1 MTMLKPGEDLTTSA
15 YNNARHENTMGF
27 PDPLR
32 THQNHGLT
40 TAHSHLVNAN
50 HSRSTDLG
58 PAVACDTHASRY
70 SHRPAVPSGD
80 PITDQIKDSR
90 RLSDSTKLG
99 GGVGES
105 TAGGGGGGG
114 GAGAVQH
121 SVGAA
126 RGLSSL
132 SSRGAVGAL
141 VMVYGSAEVC
151 SRTQCGLTYLP
162 YKPHQLN
169 SHHLRSHSQGM
180 DKDGTLDISFDEWR
194 DYLLFHPS
202 ANLHDIILY
211 WRHATN
217 LDVGEDLS
225 VPDDFSLEEWLSGK
239 WWRHLVAGGFAGMVS
254 RTCTAPLDR
263 LKVFLQVHGGKQFQ
277 GLANCFRYMLKE
289 GGVRSLWRGNGINV
303 LKIAPESALKFAA
316 YEQAKRMVLQF
327 GGSRERELTI
337 YERFVAGSFAGGFS
351 QTVIY
356 PLEVLK
362 TRLALRKT
370 GQYKSIID
378 AAKKIH
384 KHEGIRSFYRGYVP
398 NLLGIIPYA
407 GIDLAIYE
415 TLKKTYIDHHAGN
428 ATPSVFVIIACG
440 AFSSSCGQI
449 ASYPLALVRTRLQA
463 QVITPGVV
471 QTHPVTMSGLF
482 RHIVATEGLVGLY
495 RGITPNFM
503 KVAPAVSISYVVY
516 EKCRQALG
524 VSMT

>member
-1 MTMLKPGEDLTTSA
+1 MLYTANLLSLFELPFTFYWQKLIERADVNNSNDLTFA
-15 YNNARHENTMGF
+15 EFVNYVQEHEKK
-27 PDPLR
+27 L
-32 THQNHGLT
+32 L
-40 TAHSHLVNAN
+40 LVFSTLDAN
-50 HSRSTDLG
+50 SDGRVDERELKSSFSRLG
-58 PAVACDTHASRY
+58 VH
-70 SHRPAVPSGD
+70 
-80 PITDQIKDSR
+80 ITDDEAQ
-90 RLSDSTKLG
+90 KLL
-99 GGVGES
+99 
-105 TAGGGGGGG
+105 
-114 GAGAVQH
+114 Q
-121 SVGAA
+121 
-126 RGLSSL
+126 R
-132 SSRGAVGAL
+132 
-141 VMVYGSAEVC
+141 
-151 SRTQCGLTYLP
+151 
-162 YKPHQLN
+162 
-169 SHHLRSHSQGM
+169 M